1 MIAIESYR
9 QAIRNNRILVKIIA
23 ILAILILVLTI
34 ALALL
39 FPLKKTEYVLY
50 EFSPYGISY
59 KKIASSEDVI
69 ERSEILVG
77 AFMRNYVFNREVIDN
92 LTEADRFLKIAEQ
105 SSTEVFEQFKELYN
119 KIKLNLGEK
128 GTRKIEIKIDY
139 PFNNDY
145 NAFVYVVEFMVI
157 NIKNNKEVK
166 QHYKAIIG
174 YELNEQKIR
183 LDNFTQNPLGVD
195 VVSYSI
201 YKLQ

>member
-9 QAIRNNRILVKIIA
+9 QAIRNNRILVKVIA
-23 ILAILILVLTI
+23 ILAILILMLTVAI
-34 ALALL
+34 ALL
-39 FPLKKTEYVLY
+39 FPLKKTKYVLY
-50 EFSPYGISY
+50 EFSPYGIAY
-59 KKIASSEDVI
+59 KKIASSEDVVG
-69 ERSEILVG
+69 RSEVLVG
-77 AFMRNYVFNREVIDN
+77 AFMRQYVFNREVIDN
-92 LTEADRFLKIAEQ
+92 LTEADRFAKVAEQ
-105 SSTEVFEQFKELYN
+105 SSIEVFNQFKELYN
-119 KIKLNLGEK
+119 KIKKNLGAK

-145 NAFVYVVEFMVI
+145 NTSVYVVEFVVI
-157 NIKNNKEVK
+157 NIKNKKDVK